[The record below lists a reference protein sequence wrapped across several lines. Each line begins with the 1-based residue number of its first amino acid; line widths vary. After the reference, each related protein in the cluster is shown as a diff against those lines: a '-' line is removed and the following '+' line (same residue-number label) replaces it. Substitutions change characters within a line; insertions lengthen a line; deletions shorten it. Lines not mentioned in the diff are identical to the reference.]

1 MNVFEQL
8 GFDAQES
15 ANLVVRSDLIRAL
28 EKHIHDSQMTQSH
41 AAQLMGVSQP
51 VISDLM
57 RGKIDKFSIDKLVN
71 MASRAGLEISVSIH
85 SAA

>member
-8 GFDAQES
+8 GFDSQES

-28 EKHIHDSQMTQSH
+28 EKHINESQMTQSR
-41 AAQLMGVSQP
+41 AAELMGVSQP

-57 RGKIDKFSIDKLVN
+57 RGKIDKFSIDKLIN
-71 MASRAGLEISVSIH
+71 MASRAGLEISVNIH

>member
-8 GFDAQES
+8 GFDSQEA

-28 EKHIHDSQMTQSH
+28 EKHINAGQMTQSE
-41 AAQLMGVSQP
+41 AAKLMGVSQP

-71 MASRAGLEISVSIH
+71 MASRAGLSISVSVNN
-85 SAA
+85 AA

>member
-8 GFDAQES
+8 GFDSQES

-28 EKHIHDSQMTQSH
+28 EKHINTGQMTQSE
-41 AAQLMGVSQP
+41 AAKLMGVSQP

-71 MASRAGLEISVSIH
+71 MASRAGLSISVSVNN
-85 SAA
+85 AA